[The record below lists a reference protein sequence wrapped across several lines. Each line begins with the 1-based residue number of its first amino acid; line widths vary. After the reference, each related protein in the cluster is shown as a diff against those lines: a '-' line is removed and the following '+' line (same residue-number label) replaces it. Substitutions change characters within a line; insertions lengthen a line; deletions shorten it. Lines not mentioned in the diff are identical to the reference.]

1 MKYFLSGDSLADASA
16 DAVVGFVFEEPNSA
30 AAELWDA
37 LTGGLAGELFARG
50 EFKGKLYSTARIH
63 RPAGMQAGQL
73 LLIGC
78 GPQEKF
84 SSVLLRECAGVAGRA
99 LRASGVRS
107 AAIQARGEDAVRA
120 VVEGF
125 SAALYEPDCYK
136 TGGER
141 SSPTLESATV
151 LAPSAQRGAL
161 ERAVAAAEG
170 QRFARELANEPGN
183 ILPPRVLAERASAMA
198 AQAGLACEILDE
210 GRIRELKM
218 GALLG
223 VAQGSAEPPAI
234 VVLRYRPRGTQDAG
248 GVHLGLVGKAVTF
261 DTGGISI
268 KPSAEMDRMKYDM
281 AGGAAVIGAMQAIAA
296 LRPPAPV
303 TAVIPSVE
311 NMPGGGAQRPGD
323 VVTTMSG
330 KTVEVLNTDAEGR
343 LILADALTYA
353 QRQGCTH
360 LVDAAT
366 AYGRGGGRLGLRE
379 LGSLHERRRLAG
391 APAAGG
397 CRRGR
402 KDVADAS
409 GRCLRGAAR
418 KPHRRHGQRRAA
430 LGGSGHGGGLPEA
443 FRRSASLGSS
453 RHRRHR
459 VVRGT
464 ETVRGEGPERR
475 RRAHA
480 CRVGA
485 QRRAAILSRAGS
497 AWKKRL
503 SLTADDS

>member
-50 EFKGKLYSTARIH
+50 EFKGKLHSTARIH

-366 AYGRGGGRLGLRE
+366 LTGAVVVALGYENSGVFTNDAAWQERLLQ
-379 LGSLHERRRLAG
+379 A
-391 APAAGG
+391 AAAAGE
-397 CRRGR
+397 
-402 KDVADAS
+402 KMWPMPLDDAY
-409 GRCLRGAAR
+409 
-418 KPHRRHGQRRAA
+418 AA
-430 LGGSGHGGGLPEA
+430 LLESPIADMANVGPRWGGAVTAAAFLKHFAAPLPWVHLDIAGTAWYEEQKPYAAKGPSGVG
-443 FRRSASLGSS
+443 
-453 RHRRHR
+453 
-459 VVRGT
+459 VRT
-464 ETVRGEGPERR
+464 LV
-475 RRAHA
+475 ALA
-480 CRVGA
+480 LNAA
-485 QRRAAILSRAGS
+485 QPS
-497 AWKKRL
+497 
-503 SLTADDS
+503 

>member
-50 EFKGKLYSTARIH
+50 EFKGKLHSTARIH

-99 LRASGVRS
+99 LRASGARS

-136 TGGER
+136 TGSER

-223 VAQGSAEPPAI
+223 VAQGSAESPAI

-366 AYGRGGGRLGLRE
+366 LTGAVVVALGYENSGVFTNDAAWQERLLQ
-379 LGSLHERRRLAG
+379 A
-391 APAAGG
+391 AAAAGE
-397 CRRGR
+397 
-402 KDVADAS
+402 KMWPMPLDDAY
-409 GRCLRGAAR
+409 
-418 KPHRRHGQRRAA
+418 AA
-430 LGGSGHGGGLPEA
+430 LLESPIADMANVGPRWGGAVTAAAFLKHFAAPLPWVHLDIAGTAWYEEQKPYAAKGPSGVG
-443 FRRSASLGSS
+443 
-453 RHRRHR
+453 
-459 VVRGT
+459 VRT
-464 ETVRGEGPERR
+464 LV
-475 RRAHA
+475 ALA
-480 CRVGA
+480 LNAA
-485 QRRAAILSRAGS
+485 QPS
-497 AWKKRL
+497 
-503 SLTADDS
+503 